1 MYMQQS
7 HCVLMFNYIIVQHF
21 TQIFM
26 EKYIY
31 KQYMLIVER
40 LPKHYYNNIF
50 LFKYKPIA
58 LLQTNFLSLSL
69 SPLVADYR
77 ISSHQMYSD

>member
-1 MYMQQS
+1 
-7 HCVLMFNYIIVQHF
+7 MFNYIIVQHF

-31 KQYMLIVER
+31 KQYMLILER

-58 LLQTNFLSLSL
+58 LLLTNFLVCHYRPWWQIIELALTQCIVIRLS
-69 SPLVADYR
+69 
-77 ISSHQMYSD
+77 